1 MVAQDDA
8 KLFAGF
14 LDLPGHFHVALGRRW
29 IAARVIVG
37 HDDRG
42 GAQIQRPLDDL
53 SRIDRGVIHRAFRQ
67 HFVGDQ
73 HIFTVEEKHPELLVL
88 DPAHGR
94 PAMVQ
99 QRLPG

>member
-1 MVAQDDA
+1 MVVQDDA
-8 KLFAGF
+8 QLFAGF
-14 LDLPGHFHVALGRRW
+14 LDLFGHFHVALGRRR

-42 GAQIQRPLDDL
+42 GAQIQRPLDDFP
-53 SRIDRGVIHRAFRQ
+53 RVDRRVIHRAFRL
-67 HFVGDQ
+67 HLISDQ
-73 HIFTVEEKHPELLVL
+73 HVLAVQEEHAELLVL

-94 PAMVQ
+94 PAVVQ